1 MKDTTTLERSALIVA
16 SLTSFMGPFM
26 ISSVNVALPA
36 IQKEMG
42 VDAVTLGWIST
53 SYLLAV
59 AVILVPI
66 GKLADIHG
74 RKRIFSAGLFIYTL
88 ASTLTVFVPS
98 VSWLIVMRVFQ
109 GCGTAL
115 FVTTG
120 MAILTS
126 VFPPQKRGRAIG
138 FYVSAVYIGLSAGP
152 FLGGM
157 MTQHLGWRSL
167 FLSML
172 PLGAGSIYA
181 TQRYLKGE
189 WADARGERFDWAGS
203 LIYGCAI
210 LCLVYGA
217 TRLPRLLAV
226 YLVLGGG
233 LALVGFIWVESKI
246 DQPVFEVQLFRNNR
260 AFTFSSLAALIN
272 YSATFAVTFLM
283 SLYLQYIKGL
293 SPQSAGTVLVVQPI
307 VMALFSPLA
316 GRLSDRFEPRVIAS
330 IGMALTAAGLSLFV
344 FLGTETGLGFILL
357 NLMQLGFGFA
367 LFSSPNMSAI
377 MGAVDKRHYG
387 IASGTVATMRLLGQ
401 MTSMAMATVL
411 LAIFLGHEPIHP
423 GNFPQFIKSVRFCF
437 QISAV
442 LCGVGI
448 LFSLFRGNL
457 RSQTIAR

>member
-1 MKDTTTLERSALIVA
+1 
-16 SLTSFMGPFM
+16 
-26 ISSVNVALPA
+26 
-36 IQKEMG
+36 
-42 VDAVTLGWIST
+42 
-53 SYLLAV
+53 
-59 AVILVPI
+59 
-66 GKLADIHG
+66 
-74 RKRIFSAGLFIYTL
+74 
-88 ASTLTVFVPS
+88 
-98 VSWLIVMRVFQ
+98 
-109 GCGTAL
+109 
-115 FVTTG
+115 
-120 MAILTS
+120 
-126 VFPPQKRGRAIG
+126 
-138 FYVSAVYIGLSAGP
+138 
-152 FLGGM
+152 
-157 MTQHLGWRSL
+157 
-167 FLSML
+167 
-172 PLGAGSIYA
+172 
-181 TQRYLKGE
+181 
-189 WADARGERFDWAGS
+189 
-203 LIYGCAI
+203 
-210 LCLVYGA
+210 
-217 TRLPRLLAV
+217 
-226 YLVLGGG
+226 
-233 LALVGFIWVESKI
+233 
-246 DQPVFEVQLFRNNR
+246 VQLFRNNR